1 MPEPHRVPTNG
12 VHLRVLQDGPEDGP
26 LAILLHGFPEH
37 ADAWTWHI
45 ARLADAG
52 YRVWAPDQR
61 GYGGSDK
68 PERIAAYALETLA
81 ADVVGLIDAA
91 GRERAVVIGHDW
103 GAAVAW
109 WVAQTRPERVERLVA
124 INVPHPAAM
133 RAFVRRSLAQLRKS
147 WYILAF
153 QLPML
158 PEALA
163 SRHDFDVLA
172 RALTSSSRPGTFD
185 AADLARY
192 REAWSRPGALR
203 AMLDWY
209 RAIVRHPPTMP
220 ARPRITVPT
229 LLLWGVQDVALE
241 RDLAQPSI
249 ELCDDRRLVFFEDA
263 SHWVHHEE
271 PARVFAAI
279 AGFLGLGTDGAA
291 EGAAATV

>member
-1 MPEPHRVPTNG
+1 MPEAHDVSTNG
-12 VHLRVLQDGPEDGP
+12 ARLSVLQEGPADGP

-37 ADAWTWHI
+37 AGAWS
-45 ARLADAG
+45 ALSASLAGAG

-68 PERIAAYALETLA
+68 PPRVADYALDTLA

-109 WVAQTRPERVERLVA
+109 WVAQTHPERVERLVA
-124 INVPHPAAM
+124 INVPHPAVMAA
-133 RAFVRRSLAQLRKS
+133 RVRRDLAQLRKS

-153 QLPML
+153 QLPRI

-163 SRHDFDVLA
+163 SRHGFRALA
-172 RALTSSSRPGTFD
+172 RALTSSSRPGTFAD
-185 AADLARY
+185 ADLAAY
-192 REAWSRPGALR
+192 RRAWGQPGALR

-209 RAIVRHPPTMP
+209 RAIVRHPPRMP

-229 LLLWGVQDVALE
+229 LLLWGVRDVALE
-241 RDLAQPSI
+241 RSLAQPSVD
-249 ELCDDRRLVFFEDA
+249 LCDDGRLVWFEDA
-263 SHWVHHEE
+263 THWVHHEE
-271 PARVFAAI
+271 PERVFAAI
-279 AGFLGLGTDGAA
+279 AGFLGVTAA
-291 EGAAATV
+291 